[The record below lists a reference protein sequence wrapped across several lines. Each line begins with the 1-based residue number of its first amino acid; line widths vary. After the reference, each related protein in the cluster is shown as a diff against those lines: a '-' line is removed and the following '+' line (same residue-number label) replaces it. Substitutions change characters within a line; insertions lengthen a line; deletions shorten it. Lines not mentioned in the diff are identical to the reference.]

1 MSISK
6 VDQAIAVLTYHVKD
20 RTRQVKELEQRSDL
34 TDKQK
39 IYVGQEYAM
48 FRAINTLME
57 QYKITINANLGK
69 LPPQATD
76 LERSVLGAIML
87 HTNGIDE
94 VKSFLLPE
102 HFYIESHALI
112 YEACLMLR
120 KASKPVDM
128 KLVVAQLR
136 QNKTIEIIGGSYY
149 IADLTSTVSSAANIE
164 YHARILVEQAIKRQL
179 ILLCGRI
186 VVDGYEPDRD
196 CFELLDELEEGIK
209 KIKLT
214 HIKK

>member
-20 RTRQVKELEQRSDL
+20 RTRQVKELEQRQDL

-39 IYVGQEYAM
+39 IFVGQEYAM

-69 LPPQATD
+69 IPPQATD

-87 HTNGIDE
+87 HTGGMDK

-102 HFYIESHALI
+102 HFYMERHALI
-112 YEACLMLR
+112 YKACLTLR
-120 KASKPVDM
+120 NASKPYDM
-128 KLVVAQLR
+128 PMVIAQLR
-136 QNKTIEIIGGSYY
+136 QNKTIEIIGGAYY
-149 IADLTSTVSSAANIE
+149 IAELTSIVSSAANIE
-164 YHARILVEQAIKRQL
+164 YNARILVEQAIKRQL

-186 VVDGYEPDRD
+186 CVDGYEPDKD
-196 CFELLDELEEGIK
+196 CFELLNDIEEGIK
-209 KIKLT
+209 NIKLW
-214 HIKK
+214 IKQ